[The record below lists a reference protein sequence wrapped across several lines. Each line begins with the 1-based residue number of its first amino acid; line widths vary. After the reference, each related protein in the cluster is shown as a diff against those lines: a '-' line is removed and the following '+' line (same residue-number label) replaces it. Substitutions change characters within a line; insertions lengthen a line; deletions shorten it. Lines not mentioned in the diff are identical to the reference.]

1 MHQSH
6 ASRFRSPAIRR
17 TVLPILVLLLT
28 ALVLGFRVWRLN
40 TIPPGLW
47 WDEATQGLD
56 AAELLTGRFR
66 VFYPSAL
73 GKEPLYIY
81 LTAPFVA
88 AWPGSPFAV
97 RLAGAVLSVLMVPTL
112 YATGRALFVHQPA
125 AGTWAGLTAA
135 ILWGTNF
142 WAQSISRIGFQVNA
156 FPLMLTVAVLTWLNY
171 THRPTRRRA
180 LTFGIVA
187 GLTLYTYLAARIA
200 PLLWLAL
207 FLLLPRTKRIALR
220 PTFSI
225 AILAFIAVILP
236 LGIHF
241 ALHPADVLSRISSF
255 DAARGGAPEP
265 EPWSWSIEG
274 TLKTFLGII
283 GDPIA
288 RHNLPDQPSFTPVAV
303 ALFALGLVTGLLAI
317 FLRSRHSQGAITALL
332 WWVLLCIPAV
342 LSRSSTPHYPR
353 LFGALPAVMLIA
365 ALPTGFAIAH
375 FWAAHRRALS
385 TFASNDP
392 QDDDPADRYRL
403 RVKPWCS
410 RGWMTPVLAAL
421 LVGLLA
427 FESAHLV
434 QAYFVRW
441 ARETD
446 LYTYFQQ
453 DLWAIGEQIR
463 ESPGAV
469 GVVPLNPE
477 YGKQLDYSFEDAPIF
492 QLPAGEPDVAS
503 WLDARLGQS
512 ANQTVVATVWGE
524 GANQDADPKQ
534 LLPYYLAR
542 EGSFLDTRSF
552 RGFDLRSYR
561 LGGRPQFAAR
571 GQVEM
576 LGASFEPG
584 LTLVGAEWGAAHP
597 NTGRSSPSV
606 AAGTA
611 LWAVLTWQLD
621 RAQPDLRTAV
631 DFLDAAGH
639 RLASAEVP
647 LMDLAEREKTWQPGA
662 ALRTY
667 YLIPVPATQPP
678 GPVTLTARVYD
689 MQTQAP
695 VLLLQPPDKTCT
707 GCTPFMTPIARA
719 TVIPALAPA
728 MPEIAR
734 PLDVKLSSGVTL
746 LGSDG
751 WPTPVAPGQVL
762 STRLY
767 WRVDEPSPAARSF
780 RIILGKA
787 VARAETQVPADLA
800 PSAVIHTYA
809 DLRVPPDAPVGA
821 YTLWLED
828 LQQGNQAELGPVQL
842 GGRPHT
848 FQTPSLTQPLR
859 ASFGSAVELQG
870 IDAPSS
876 VLVKP
881 GQVVTI
887 TLAWIV
893 AQPPPTDLA
902 RFVHVLGPDGRP
914 VTQRAGMPC
923 AGQVAP
929 LPDAA
934 CPAASWIGGEVL
946 IDRVE
951 IEMPADLPPGRYP
964 LATGWYDPTT
974 LQRIPARDAQGEPVP
989 DDLFRLPVELVVEG

>member
-1 MHQSH
+1 M
-6 ASRFRSPAIRR
+6 SPAIRR

-40 TIPPGLW
+40 TVPPGLW

-56 AAELLTGRFR
+56 AAELLTGHFR

-97 RLAGAVLSVLMVPTL
+97 RLAGALLSVLMVPAL
-112 YATGRALFVHQPA
+112 YAAGRALFVDQPA

-171 THRPTRRRA
+171 THRPTRKRA
-180 LTFGIVA
+180 LIFGIVA
-187 GLTLYTYLAARIA
+187 GLTLYTYLAARIT

-207 FLLLPRTKRIALR
+207 FLLLPRAKRMALR
-220 PTFSI
+220 PTLSV
-225 AILAFIAVILP
+225 AILAFVAVILP

-241 ALHPADVLSRISSF
+241 ALHPADFLSRISTF
-255 DAARGGAPEP
+255 DAVQGSAPEP

-274 TLKTFLGII
+274 TLKTFFGII

-288 RHNLPDQPSFTPVAV
+288 RHNLPDRPSFTPVAV
-303 ALFALGLVTGLLAI
+303 ALFALGLVTGVLAI
-317 FLRSRHSQGAITALL
+317 LLRSRHKQAALTALA
-332 WWVLLCIPAV
+332 WWVLLCVPAI

-353 LFGALPAVMLIA
+353 LYGALPAVMLIA
-365 ALPTGFAIAH
+365 ALPLGFAVAH
-375 FWAAHRRALS
+375 FWAAHHRVFSA
-385 TFASNDP
+385 FASDDP
-392 QDDDPADRYRL
+392 QHDDPAGRYRL
-403 RVKPWCS
+403 RVRSPRCMA
-410 RGWMTPVLAAL
+410 WMTSLLAL
-421 LVGLLA
+421 LLAGLLVSEA
-427 FESAHLV
+427 VHTG

-453 DLWAIGEQIR
+453 DLWAIGEQIT
-463 ESPGAV
+463 ESPGTV

-477 YGKQLDYSFEDAPIF
+477 YGKQLDYAFRGAPIF

-503 WLDARLGQS
+503 WLDARLGQ
-512 ANQTVVATVWGE
+512 AADQTVIAAVWGE

-534 LLPYYLAR
+534 LLPYYLTR
-542 EGSFLDTRSF
+542 EGSFLGTRSF
-552 RGFDLRSYR
+552 RGFDLQSYR
-561 LGGRPQFAAR
+561 LGDRPQFTAR

-576 LGASFEPG
+576 LDASFEPG
-584 LTLVGAEWGAAHP
+584 LTLVGAQWGAADP
-597 NTGRSSPSV
+597 NAGRSGPSV

-611 LWAVLTWQLD
+611 LWAVLTWHLD
-621 RAQPDLRTAV
+621 QAQPELRTAV
-631 DFLDAAGH
+631 DLLDAAGH
-639 RLASAEVP
+639 RLASAEAP
-647 LMDLAEREKTWQPGA
+647 LMDLAARQRPWQPGA

-667 YLIPVPATQPP
+667 YLIQVPATQPP
-678 GPVTLTARVYD
+678 GPVTLAARVYD

-695 VLLLQPPDKTCT
+695 VLLRQPPDMTCT
-707 GCTPFMTPIARA
+707 GCTPFMTTIAGP
-719 TVIPALAPA
+719 TVTPALAIPA
-728 MPEIAR
+728 PEIAR
-734 PLDVKLSSGVTL
+734 PLDARLSSGVTL

-751 WPTPVAPGQVL
+751 WPAPVTPGEAL

-767 WRVDEPSPAARSF
+767 WRVDEPAPTARQF
-780 RIILGKA
+780 GITLGET
-787 VARAETQVPADLA
+787 VARAETRVPANLA
-800 PSAVIHTYA
+800 PDAVVHTYA
-809 DLRVPPDAPVGA
+809 DLRVPPDAPAGA
-821 YTLWLED
+821 YTLWIED
-828 LQQGNQAELGPVQL
+828 LQQGDRASLGTVQV
-842 GGRPHT
+842 GGRSHT
-848 FQTPSLTQPLR
+848 FQAPSLIQPLR

-870 IDAPSS
+870 VDAPAS
-876 VLVKP
+876 VIVEP
-881 GQVVTI
+881 GQVVTV
-887 TLAWIV
+887 TLAWTV
-893 AQPPPTDLA
+893 AQPSPTDLA

-923 AGQVAP
+923 AGQAAP

-934 CPAASWIGGEVL
+934 CPAASWIPGEVL

-951 IEMPADLPPGRYP
+951 IEMPASLPPGRYP
-964 LATGWYDPTT
+964 LATGWYDPAT
-974 LQRIPARDAQGEPVP
+974 LQRIPARDAQGEPVS
-989 DDLFRLPVELVVEG
+989 DDLFRLPVELVVEE

>member
-1 MHQSH
+1 MHLTH
-6 ASRFRSPAIRR
+6 ASRSLSPVNRR
-17 TVLPILVLLLT
+17 TVLPVLVLLLT
-28 ALVLGFRVWRLN
+28 ALVLGLRVWHLN
-40 TIPPGLW
+40 TIPPSLW

-56 AAELLTGRFR
+56 AAELLSGHFR
-66 VFYPSAL
+66 IFYPSAL

-97 RLAGAVLSVLMVPTL
+97 RLAGALLSALMVPAL
-112 YATGRALFVHQPA
+112 YATGRALFIRHPT

-156 FPLMLTVAVLTWLNY
+156 FPLLLTVAVLTWLNY
-171 THRPTRRRA
+171 THRPDRRRA

-187 GLTLYTYLAARIA
+187 GLTLYTYLAARA
-200 PLLWLAL
+200 TPVLWLAL
-207 FLLLPRTKRIALR
+207 YLLLPRAKRIALR
-220 PTFSI
+220 PTLTI

-241 ALHPADVLSRISSF
+241 ALHPADFFSRISTF
-255 DAARGGAPEP
+255 DAVQGGAAEP

-274 TLKTFLGII
+274 TLKAFFGII

-317 FLRSRHSQGAITALL
+317 LLRSSHKQAALTALV
-332 WWVLLCIPAV
+332 WWVLLCIPAI

-353 LFGALPAVMLIA
+353 LYGALPAAMLIA
-365 ALPTGFAIAH
+365 ALPTGFAVAH
-375 FWAAHRRALS
+375 HRVLS
-385 TFASNDP
+385 IFASNDP

-403 RVKPWCS
+403 RVRSPRCTA
-410 RGWMTPVLAAL
+410 WMTFLLAAL
-421 LVGLLA
+421 LAGLLVSEA
-427 FESAHLV
+427 VHTA

-453 DLWAIGEQIR
+453 DLWAIAEQIS

-477 YGKQLDYSFEDAPIF
+477 YGKQLDYAFEGAPIF
-492 QLPAGEPDVAS
+492 QLPAGEGDVAS
-503 WLDARLGQS
+503 WLDARLGQ
-512 ANQTVVATVWGE
+512 AAGQAVVAVVWGE

-534 LLPYYLAR
+534 LLPFYLAR
-542 EGSFLDTRSF
+542 EGSFLGTRSF
-552 RGFDLRSYR
+552 RGFDLQSYR
-561 LGGRPQFAAR
+561 LGAKPQFTAQ
-571 GQVEM
+571 GQAET
-576 LGASFEPG
+576 LSASFEPG
-584 LTLVGAEWGAAHP
+584 LTLVATNWGAAYP
-597 NTGRSSPSV
+597 NTPRSGTSV

-621 RAQPDLRTAV
+621 QAQPELRTAV
-631 DFLDAAGH
+631 DLLDAAGH
-639 RLASAEVP
+639 RLASAEAP
-647 LMDLAEREKTWQPGA
+647 LMDLAARQRPWQPGA

-667 YLIPVPATQPP
+667 YLIPVPDTQPP
-678 GPVTLTARVYD
+678 GPVTLAARVYD

-695 VLLLQPPDKTCT
+695 VLLLQLPETTCA

-719 TVIPALAPA
+719 TVTPSLAAPA
-728 MPEIAR
+728 PEIAR
-734 PLDVKLSSGVTL
+734 PLDIRLSSGVTL

-751 WPTPVAPGQVL
+751 WLTPVAPGQLL
-762 STRLY
+762 STWLY

-780 RIILGKA
+780 RITLGKTA
-787 VARAETQVPADLA
+787 SSAETQVPANLVL
-800 PSAVIHTYA
+800 SAVVHTHA
-809 DLRVPPDAPVGA
+809 DLRVPPEAAEGA
-821 YTLWLED
+821 YTLLLED
-828 LQQGNQAELGPVQL
+828 LQQGDQAELGPVQV

-848 FQTPSLTQPLR
+848 FQAPSLIQPLR

-870 IDAPSS
+870 VDAPPS
-876 VLVKP
+876 VIVEP
-881 GQVVTI
+881 GQVVTV
-887 TLAWIV
+887 TLAWTV
-893 AQPPPTDLA
+893 TQPPPTDLA
-902 RFVHVLGPDGRP
+902 RFVHVLGSDGRP
-914 VTQRAGMPC
+914 VTQRAGVPC
-923 AGQVAP
+923 AGQVTP

-951 IEMPADLPPGRYP
+951 IEIPATLPPGRYP
-964 LATGWYDPTT
+964 LATGWYDAAT
-974 LQRIPARDAQGEPVP
+974 LQRIPARNAQGEAAP
-989 DDLFRLPVELVVEG
+989 DDLFRLPVELVVGG

>member
-1 MHQSH
+1 MHLSH
-6 ASRFRSPAIRR
+6 ASRSRSPAIKR
-17 TVLPILVLLLT
+17 TVLPVLVLLLT
-28 ALVLGFRVWRLN
+28 ALVLGLRVWRLN

-56 AAELLTGRFR
+56 AAELLTGHFR

-97 RLAGAVLSVLMVPTL
+97 RFAGALLSVLMVPTL
-112 YATGRALFVHQPA
+112 YATGRALFIHHPTG
-125 AGTWAGLTAA
+125 GTWAGLTAA

-156 FPLMLTVAVLTWLNY
+156 FPLLLTVAVLTWLNY
-171 THRPTRRRA
+171 THRPDRRRA

-187 GLTLYTYLAARIA
+187 GLTLYTYLAARA
-200 PLLWLAL
+200 TPVLWLAL
-207 FLLLPRTKRIALR
+207 YLLLPRAKRIALR
-220 PTFSI
+220 PTLTI

-241 ALHPADVLSRISSF
+241 ALHPADFFSRISTF
-255 DAARGGAPEP
+255 DAVQGGAAEP

-274 TLKTFLGII
+274 TLKAFFGII

-303 ALFALGLVTGLLAI
+303 ALFALGLVTGLLATL
-317 FLRSRHSQGAITALL
+317 LRSRHKQAALTALV
-332 WWVLLCIPAV
+332 WWVLLCIPAI

-353 LFGALPAVMLIA
+353 LYGALPAAMLIA
-365 ALPTGFAIAH
+365 ALPLGFAVAH
-375 FWAAHRRALS
+375 HRALS
-385 TFASNDP
+385 TLAFNDP

-403 RVKPWCS
+403 RLRSWCS
-410 RGWMTPVLAAL
+410 TGWMTPVLAMLLAGL
-421 LVGLLA
+421 LV
-427 FESAHLV
+427 FETAHMA
-434 QAYFVRW
+434 QAYFIRW

-453 DLWAIGEQIR
+453 DLWTIGEQIS
-463 ESPGAV
+463 ESPDAV

-477 YGKQLDYSFEDAPIF
+477 YGKQLDYAFEDAPIF
-492 QLPAGEPDVAS
+492 QLPAGEGDVAS
-503 WLDARLGQS
+503 WLDARLGQ
-512 ANQTVVATVWGE
+512 VVDQAVIAIVWGE

-552 RGFDLRSYR
+552 RGFDLQSYR
-561 LGGRPQFAAR
+561 LGGKPQFTAR
-571 GQVEM
+571 GQVET
-576 LGASFEPG
+576 LGVTFEPG
-584 LTLVGAEWGAAHP
+584 LTLATADWGAAYP

-611 LWAVLTWQLD
+611 LWAILTWHLD
-621 RAQPDLRTAV
+621 QAQPELRTAV
-631 DFLDAAGH
+631 DLLDAEGH
-639 RLASAEVP
+639 RLASAEAP
-647 LMDLAEREKTWQPGA
+647 LMDLAARQRPWQPGA
-662 ALRTY
+662 TLRTY
-667 YLIPVPATQPP
+667 YLVPVPATQPP
-678 GPVTLTARVYD
+678 GPVTLAARVYD

-695 VLLLQPPDKTCT
+695 VLLLQPPETTCA

-719 TVIPALAPA
+719 TVTPALAAAAPD
-728 MPEIAR
+728 IAR
-734 PLDVKLSSGVTL
+734 PLNVKLSSGVTL

-767 WRVDEPSPAARSF
+767 WRVDERSPAVRSF
-780 RIILGKA
+780 RITLGKTEA
-787 VARAETQVPADLA
+787 GAETRVPADLA
-800 PSAVIHTYA
+800 PSDVVHTYA
-809 DLRVPPDAPVGA
+809 DLRVPPDAPADA

-828 LQQGNQAELGPVQL
+828 LQQGDQAELGPVQV

-848 FQTPSLTQPLR
+848 FRAPSLIQPLR
-859 ASFGSAVELQG
+859 AFFGSAVELQG

-876 VLVKP
+876 VIVKP
-881 GQVVTI
+881 GQVMTV
-887 TLAWIV
+887 TLAWTV
-893 AQPPPTDLA
+893 TQPPATDLA

-914 VTQRAGMPC
+914 VTQRAGIPC
-923 AGQVAP
+923 AGQAAP

-951 IEMPADLPPGRYP
+951 IEMPANLPPGRYP
-964 LATGWYDPTT
+964 LATGWYDAAT

-989 DDLFRLPVELVVEG
+989 DDLFRLPVEFVVEG

>member
-1 MHQSH
+1 
-6 ASRFRSPAIRR
+6 
-17 TVLPILVLLLT
+17 VLLLT
-28 ALVLGFRVWRLN
+28 ALVLGLRVWRLN

-56 AAELLTGRFR
+56 AAELLAGRFR

-97 RLAGAVLSVLMVPTL
+97 RITGALLSVLMVPTL
-112 YATGRALFVHQPA
+112 YAAGRALFIHHPA

-156 FPLMLTVAVLTWLNY
+156 FPLLLTVAVLTWLNY

-187 GLTLYTYLAARIA
+187 GLTLYTYLAARVT
-200 PLLWLAL
+200 PVLWLAL
-207 FLLLPRTKRIALR
+207 YLLLPRARRIALR
-220 PTFSI
+220 PTLSI

-241 ALHPADVLSRISSF
+241 ALHPADFFSRISTF
-255 DAARGGAPEP
+255 DAVQGGAAEP

-274 TLKTFLGII
+274 TLKAFFGII

-288 RHNLPDQPSFTPVAV
+288 RHNLPDQPSFTPAAV
-303 ALFALGLVTGLLAI
+303 ALFASGLVTGLLAI
-317 FLRSRHSQGAITALL
+317 LLRSRYKQAALTALT
-332 WWVLLCIPAV
+332 WWVLLCIPAI

-353 LFGALPAVMLIA
+353 LYGALPAAMLIA
-365 ALPTGFAIAH
+365 ALPTGFVIVYCC
-375 FWAAHRRALS
+375 ALF
-385 TFASNDP
+385 TFASS
-392 QDDDPADRYRL
+392 RL
-403 RVKPWCS
+403 RVSPH
-410 RGWMTPVLAAL
+410 RRIVWMNLLLAAL
-421 LVGLLA
+421 LAGLLV
-427 FESAHLV
+427 FETAHMA

-453 DLWAIGEQIR
+453 DLWTIGEEISKR
-463 ESPGAV
+463 PGVV

-477 YGKQLDYSFEDAPIF
+477 YGKQLDYVFEGAPIF
-492 QLPAGEPDVAS
+492 QLPAGEGDVAS
-503 WLDARLGQS
+503 WLDAGLGQ
-512 ANQTVVATVWGE
+512 AVDQEVIAVVWGE

-542 EGSFLDTRSF
+542 EGSLLGTRSF
-552 RGFDLRSYR
+552 RGFDLQSYR
-561 LGGRPQFAAR
+561 LGARPQFTAQ
-571 GQVEM
+571 GQVET
-576 LGASFEPG
+576 LAALFEPG
-584 LTLVGAEWGAAHP
+584 LTLSEASWGAAHP
-597 NTGRSSPSV
+597 NANRSGPSV

-631 DFLDAAGH
+631 DLLDAAGH
-639 RLASAEVP
+639 RLASAEAP
-647 LMDLAEREKTWQPGA
+647 LMDLAARQRPWQPGA

-667 YLIPVPATQPP
+667 YLVPVPATQPP
-678 GPVTLTARVYD
+678 GPVTLAARVYD

-695 VLLLQPPDKTCT
+695 VLLLQPPETTCA
-707 GCTPFMTPIARA
+707 GCTPFMTPIASARV
-719 TVIPALAPA
+719 TPALAA
-728 MPEIAR
+728 QAPEIAH
-734 PLDVKLSSGVTL
+734 PLDVRFSSGVTL

-767 WRVDEPSPAARSF
+767 WRIDEPSATARSF
-780 RIILGKA
+780 RITLGETA
-787 VARAETQVPADLA
+787 AGAETQVPADLA
-800 PSAVIHTYA
+800 PSAAVHTYA
-809 DLRVPPDAPVGA
+809 DLRVPPDTPAGA

-828 LQQGNQAELGPVQL
+828 LQRGDRDELGQVQV

-848 FQTPSLTQPLR
+848 FQAPSLIQPVR
-859 ASFGSAVELQG
+859 ASFGGAV
-870 IDAPSS
+870 
-876 VLVKP
+876 
-881 GQVVTI
+881 
-887 TLAWIV
+887 
-893 AQPPPTDLA
+893 
-902 RFVHVLGPDGRP
+902 
-914 VTQRAGMPC
+914 
-923 AGQVAP
+923 
-929 LPDAA
+929 
-934 CPAASWIGGEVL
+934 
-946 IDRVE
+946 
-951 IEMPADLPPGRYP
+951 
-964 LATGWYDPTT
+964 
-974 LQRIPARDAQGEPVP
+974 
-989 DDLFRLPVELVVEG
+989 